1 MNSAVNTVLLIFLN
15 VIFFAGVGL
24 LALFSIYEQIMGPAD
39 VEKLFKKLHIPL
51 SYNQALVI
59 WFVCLVVLIVIYFL
73 RAKLSGRL

>member
-1 MNSAVNTVLLIFLN
+1 MNSAVNAILLILN
-15 VIFFAGVGL
+15 VIFLAVIAL
-24 LALFSIYEQIMGPAD
+24 LAPFGIYEQIMGPAD
-39 VEKLFKKLHIPL
+39 AKKLLKKLHIPL